1 MTNPFKSTPRRSLT
15 PKQRAEF
22 FAEKE
27 GKCETCKRRI
37 RPGEKWDIDHETSL
51 ENQGS
56 NDPENL
62 QLLCEFCHGAKT
74 PKDRKQAATTRRKNT
89 KNIVPSKYQKRSGFR
104 GWRKFNGDRVWSQ
117 SR

>member
-1 MTNPFKSTPRRSLT
+1 MPNPFKTTARRTLT

-22 FAEKE
+22 FAERE
-27 GKCETCKRRI
+27 GECACCGRRI
-37 RPGEKWDIDHETSL
+37 RPGEKWDVDHIVSL

-74 PKDRKQAATTRRKNT
+74 PADRKQAATTRRKNT
-89 KNIVPSKYQKRSGFR
+89 KNIVPRAHQKRSGFK
-104 GWRKFNGDRVWSQ
+104 GWRKFDGSIVWKS
-117 SR
+117 